1 MSKIGDLFVR
11 LGLKSDDYKKGLNDA
26 KKQTSSFGTSLK
38 NMKAGALA
46 VWAAIGTAVIA
57 FGKQVLSATN
67 RIGDAWDKMTAG
79 LKAGWDT
86 FVQSVSNFDFN
97 GFVGKFKS
105 ASAAA
110 KELQGALDAQ
120 FEGKNSINIQ
130 RALMSEELE
139 ALRIAMRDQ
148 TKTNQERL
156 KAAQDYLNAVTPI
169 YKQETQLA
177 KDLMDAQAGKW
188 LAGTKLQDNEAT
200 RKDLMKFLV
209 DYGKDK
215 GLASKISS
223 YLGMEDS
230 AERKA
235 LWKDLKAYGEQN
247 GYSNYIVDIAE
258 IYEKWRGDKDTAPL
272 VDAIVRAFEAEGAM
286 DRETRMVQTIQ
297 NSLTAAIKKEQD
309 DLKAAEE
316 ALAQEVLN
324 VRAETLKTFESDMA
338 KLDKAIEAMNNAEIE
353 IEIPEIDLS
362 ALEIADATIQDFID
376 NFQAEL
382 EEIAQLNQMLSDS
395 IASSIS
401 GGVQAFTEMLF
412 DLDNADPS
420 QVLAALVQPFAQT
433 AIQLGEM
440 LIAQGVA
447 VEAFKGSLKSL
458 QGGVAIAAGAAL
470 VAIGSAMSA
479 GIKALAGGGAS
490 GTTSASTYDSGSYS
504 SDGYDTYESN
514 IVVEVVGK
522 ISGSDILIAGS
533 KQQNKWN
540 R

>member
-46 VWAAIGTAVIA
+46 VWAAIGTAVIG

-67 RIGDAWDKMTAG
+67 RIGDAWGTMTAG

-86 FVQSVSNFDFN
+86 FVQSLSNFDFN
-97 GFVGKFKS
+97 NFVGKFKE
-105 ASAAA
+105 AKAAA
-110 KELQGALDAQ
+110 EELQSVLDAQ
-120 FEGKNSINIQ
+120 FEGKNSIALQ
-130 RALMSEELE
+130 RAMMSEELA

-148 TKTNQERL
+148 NKSNEERL
-156 KAAQDYLNAVTPI
+156 AAAKQYMDKIKPI
-169 YKQETQLA
+169 YEQEIRLA
-177 KDLMDAQAGKW
+177 KELMDAQAGKW
-188 LAGTKLQDNEAT
+188 LAGTDIKDSEAA
-200 RKDLMKFLV
+200 RNDLMKFLV

-215 GLASKISS
+215 GLASKIAS
-223 YLGMEDS
+223 YLKMDEGAS
-230 AERKA
+230 RKA
-235 LWKDLKAYGEQN
+235 LWKDINAYGKQN
-247 GYSNYIVDIAE
+247 GYTNYITDLAE
-258 IYEKWRGDKDTAPL
+258 IYEKWRGDNDTQPL
-272 VDAIVRAFEAEGAM
+272 VEAIVNAYNARAGLNE
-286 DRETRMVQTIQ
+286 DTRMVQTIE
-297 NSLTAAIKKEQD
+297 NSISAAIRKEQD

-353 IEIPEIDLS
+353 ITIPEIDLS
-362 ALEIADATIQDFID
+362 ALDIADATIQEFIG
-376 NFQAEL
+376 NFQAEM
-382 EEIAQLNQMLSDS
+382 EEIASLNQMLSDT

-420 QVLAALVQPFAQT
+420 QILAAMMQPFAQT

-447 VEAFKGSLKSL
+447 VEAFKNSLKSL
-458 QGGVAIAAGAAL
+458 QGGAAIAAGAAL
-470 VAIGSAMSA
+470 VAIGAAMSA

>member
-67 RIGDAWDKMTAG
+67 RIGDAWEKMAAG
-79 LKAGWDT
+79 MKAGWDT
-86 FVQSVSNFDFN
+86 VVQAISNFDFTN
-97 GFVGKFKS
+97 IIGKIKD

-110 KELQGALDAQ
+110 KELQAAIDAQ
-120 FEGKNSINIQ
+120 FEGKNSAQLQ

-139 ALRIAMRDQ
+139 ALRILMRDQ
-148 TKTNQERL
+148 TKTNKERL
-156 KAAQDYLNAVTPI
+156 KAAEDYLNAITPI
-169 YKQETQLA
+169 YEQEAQLA

-188 LAGTKLQDNEAT
+188 LAGTDLKDTAT
-200 RKDLMKFLV
+200 TRQDLMKFLV

-215 GLASKISS
+215 GLADKLGT
-223 YLGMEDS
+223 YLKMEDG

-235 LWKDLKAYGEQN
+235 LWQEINAFGKQS
-247 GYSNYIVDIAE
+247 GYSNYITDLAE
-258 IYEKWRGDKDTAPL
+258 IYANWRGDKDTAPL
-272 VDAIVRAFEAEGAM
+272 VDAIIKAYEAQGAK

-297 NSLTAAIKKEQD
+297 NSLTAAINKEQN

-338 KLDKAIEAMNNAEIE
+338 KLDKAIEAINNAEIE

-504 SDGYDTYESN
+504 SNGYDTYESN

-533 KQQNKWN
+533 KQQSKWN

>member
-11 LGLKSDDYKKGLNDA
+11 LGLKSDDYKKGMADA

-67 RIGDAWDKMTAG
+67 RIGDAWEKMAAG
-79 LKAGWDT
+79 MKAGWDT
-86 FVQSVSNFDFN
+86 VVQAVSNFDFTN
-97 GFVGKFKS
+97 LIGKIKD

-110 KELQGALDAQ
+110 KELQAAIDAQ
-120 FEGKNSINIQ
+120 FEGKNSAQLQ

-139 ALRIAMRDQ
+139 ALRILMRDQ
-148 TKTNQERL
+148 TKTNKERL
-156 KAAQDYLNAVTPI
+156 KAAEDYLNAITPI
-169 YKQETQLA
+169 YEQEAQLA

-188 LAGTKLQDNEAT
+188 LAGTDLKNTENT
-200 RKDLMKFLV
+200 RADLMKFLV

-215 GLASKISS
+215 GLADKLGT
-223 YLGMEDS
+223 YLKMEDG

-235 LWKDLKAYGEQN
+235 LWQELNAFGKQQ
-247 GYSNYIVDIAE
+247 GYTNYITDLAE
-258 IYEKWRGDKDTAPL
+258 IYEKWRGDKDTVPL
-272 VDAIVRAFEAEGAM
+272 VDAIVKAYEAQGAK

-362 ALEIADATIQDFID
+362 ALDIADATIQEFIG
-376 NFQAEL
+376 NFQAEM
-382 EEIAQLNQMLSDS
+382 EEIASLNQMLSDS

-420 QVLAALVQPFAQT
+420 QILAAMMQPFAQT

-458 QGGVAIAAGAAL
+458 QGGAAIAAGAAL
-470 VAIGSAMSA
+470 VAIGAAMSA
-479 GIKALAGGGAS
+479 GIKSLAGGGAS

-533 KQQNKWN
+533 KQQSKWN

>member
-67 RIGDAWDKMTAG
+67 RIGDAWDTMTAG

-86 FVQSVSNFDFN
+86 FVQSLSNFDFN
-97 GFVGKFKS
+97 NFVGKFKE
-105 ASAAA
+105 AKAAA
-110 KELQGALDAQ
+110 EELQSVLDAQ
-120 FEGKNSINIQ
+120 FEGKNSIALQ
-130 RALMSEELE
+130 RAMMSEELA

-148 TKTNQERL
+148 NKSNEERL
-156 KAAQDYLNAVTPI
+156 AAAKQYMDKVKPI
-169 YKQETQLA
+169 YEQEIRLA
-177 KDLMDAQAGKW
+177 KELMDAQAGKW
-188 LAGTKLQDNEAT
+188 LAGTDIKDSEAA
-200 RKDLMKFLV
+200 RNDLMKFLV

-215 GLASKISS
+215 GLASKIAS
-223 YLGMEDS
+223 YLKMDEGAS
-230 AERKA
+230 RKA
-235 LWKDLKAYGEQN
+235 LWEDINAYGKQN
-247 GYSNYIVDIAE
+247 GYTNYITDLAE
-258 IYEKWRGDKDTAPL
+258 IYEKWRGDKDTQPL
-272 VDAIVRAFEAEGAM
+272 VEAIINAYNARAGLNE
-286 DRETRMVQTIQ
+286 DTRMVQTIE
-297 NSLTAAIKKEQD
+297 NSIYAAIKKEQE
-309 DLKAAEE
+309 DLKEE
-316 ALAQEVLN
+316 EKAKAQKVLK
-324 VRAETLKTFESDMA
+324 VRAETLKTFKSDMA
-338 KLDKAIEAMNNAEIE
+338 KLDKSIEAINNAEIE
-353 IEIPEIDLS
+353 ITIPEIDLS
-362 ALEIADATIQDFID
+362 ALDKADATIQEFID
-376 NFQAEL
+376 NYQAEL
-382 EEIAQLNQMLSDS
+382 EEIAALNQMLSDS

-420 QVLAALVQPFAQT
+420 QILAAMMQPFAQT

-458 QGGVAIAAGAAL
+458 QGGAAIAAGAAL

>member
-67 RIGDAWDKMTAG
+67 RIGDAWDTMTAG

-86 FVQSVSNFDFN
+86 FVQSLSNFDFN
-97 GFVGKFKS
+97 NFVGKFKE
-105 ASAAA
+105 AKAAA
-110 KELQGALDAQ
+110 EELQSVLDAQ
-120 FEGKNSINIQ
+120 FEGKNSIALQ
-130 RALMSEELE
+130 RAMMSEELA

-148 TKTNQERL
+148 NKSNEERL
-156 KAAQDYLNAVTPI
+156 AAAKQYMDKVKPI
-169 YKQETQLA
+169 YEQEIRLA
-177 KDLMDAQAGKW
+177 KELMDAQAGKW
-188 LAGTKLQDNEAT
+188 LAGTDIKDSEAA
-200 RKDLMKFLV
+200 RNDLMKFLV

-215 GLASKISS
+215 GLASKIAS
-223 YLGMEDS
+223 YLKMDEGAS
-230 AERKA
+230 RKA
-235 LWKDLKAYGEQN
+235 LWQDINAYGKQN
-247 GYSNYIVDIAE
+247 GYTNYITDLAE
-258 IYEKWRGDKDTAPL
+258 IYEKWRGDKDTQPL
-272 VDAIVRAFEAEGAM
+272 VEAIVNAYNAKAGLNE
-286 DRETRMVQTIQ
+286 DTRMVQTIE
-297 NSLTAAIKKEQD
+297 NSISAAIRKEQD

-362 ALEIADATIQDFID
+362 ALEIADATIQEFIG

-382 EEIAQLNQMLSDS
+382 EEIAALNQMLSDS

-420 QVLAALVQPFAQT
+420 QILAAMMQPFAQT

-458 QGGVAIAAGAAL
+458 QGGAAIAAGAAL
-470 VAIGSAMSA
+470 VAIGAAMSA

>member
-11 LGLKSDDYKKGLNDA
+11 LGLKSDDYKKGLQDA
-26 KKQTSSFGTSLK
+26 KKQTSTFGQSLK
-38 NMKAGALA
+38 NMKAGAIA
-46 VWAAIGTAVIA
+46 VWAAIGTAVIK
-57 FGKQVLSATN
+57 FGQQVLQATN
-67 RIGDAWDKMTAG
+67 RIGDAWEKMAAG
-79 LKAGWDT
+79 MKAGWDT
-86 FVQSVSNFDFN
+86 VVQAISNFDFTN
-97 GFVGKFKS
+97 IIGKIKD

-110 KELQGALDAQ
+110 KELQAAIDAQ
-120 FEGKNSINIQ
+120 FEGKNSAQLQ

-139 ALRIAMRDQ
+139 ALRILMRDQ
-148 TKTNQERL
+148 TKTNKERL
-156 KAAQDYLNAVTPI
+156 KAAEDYLNAITPI
-169 YKQETQLA
+169 YEQEAQLA

-188 LAGTKLQDNEAT
+188 LAGTDLKDTAT
-200 RKDLMKFLV
+200 TRQDLMKFLV

-215 GLASKISS
+215 GLAGKLGT
-223 YLGMEDS
+223 YLKMEDG

-235 LWKDLKAYGEQN
+235 LWQELNAFGKQR
-247 GYSNYIVDIAE
+247 GYTNYITDLAE
-258 IYEKWRGDKDTAPL
+258 IYENWRGDKDTAPL
-272 VDAIVRAFEAEGAM
+272 VDAIIKAYEAQGAK
-286 DRETRMVQTIQ
+286 DRETRMVQTIK
-297 NSLTAAIKKEQD
+297 NSLTAAIQKEQD

-362 ALEIADATIQDFID
+362 ALDIADATIQDFID

-395 IASSIS
+395 IATSIS

-479 GIKALAGGGAS
+479 GVKALAGGGAS

>member
-479 GIKALAGGGAS
+479 GVKALAGGGAS

>member
-1 MSKIGDLFVR
+1 M
-11 LGLKSDDYKKGLNDA
+11 
-26 KKQTSSFGTSLK
+26 
-38 NMKAGALA
+38 
-46 VWAAIGTAVIA
+46 
-57 FGKQVLSATN
+57 
-67 RIGDAWDKMTAG
+67 
-79 LKAGWDT
+79 
-86 FVQSVSNFDFN
+86 
-97 GFVGKFKS
+97 
-105 ASAAA
+105 
-110 KELQGALDAQ
+110 
-120 FEGKNSINIQ
+120 
-130 RALMSEELE
+130 MSEELA

-148 TKTNQERL
+148 NKSNEERL
-156 KAAQDYLNAVTPI
+156 AAAKQYMDKVKPI
-169 YKQETQLA
+169 YEQEIRLA
-177 KDLMDAQAGKW
+177 KELMDAQAGKW
-188 LAGTKLQDNEAT
+188 LAGTDIKDSEAA
-200 RKDLMKFLV
+200 RNDLMKFLV

-215 GLASKISS
+215 GLASKIAS
-223 YLGMEDS
+223 YLKMDEGAS
-230 AERKA
+230 RKA
-235 LWKDLKAYGEQN
+235 LWEDINAYGRQN
-247 GYSNYIVDIAE
+247 GYTNYITDLAE
-258 IYEKWRGDKDTAPL
+258 IYEKWRGDKDTQPL
-272 VDAIVRAFEAEGAM
+272 VEAIVNAYNARAGLNE
-286 DRETRMVQTIQ
+286 DTRMVQTIE
-297 NSLTAAIKKEQD
+297 NSISAAMRKEQD
-309 DLKAAEE
+309 DLDKAKE

-362 ALEIADATIQDFID
+362 ALEIADATIQEFIG

-382 EEIAQLNQMLSDS
+382 EEIAALNQMLSDS

-420 QVLAALVQPFAQT
+420 QILAAMMQPFAQT

-447 VEAFKGSLKSL
+447 VEAFKNSLKSL
-458 QGGVAIAAGAAL
+458 QGGAAIAAGAAL
-470 VAIGSAMSA
+470 VAIGAAMSA
-479 GIKALAGGGAS
+479 GIKSLAGGGAS

>member
-362 ALEIADATIQDFID
+362 ALEIADATIQEFIG
-376 NFQAEL
+376 NFQAEM
-382 EEIAQLNQMLSDS
+382 EEIAALNQMLSDS

-420 QVLAALVQPFAQT
+420 QVLAAMMQPFAQT

>member
-46 VWAAIGTAVIA
+46 VWAAIGTAVIG

-67 RIGDAWDKMTAG
+67 RIGDAWGTMTAG

-86 FVQSVSNFDFN
+86 FVQSLSNFDFN
-97 GFVGKFKS
+97 NFVGKFKE
-105 ASAAA
+105 AKAAA
-110 KELQGALDAQ
+110 EELQSVLDAQ
-120 FEGKNSINIQ
+120 FEGKNSIALQ
-130 RALMSEELE
+130 RAMMSEELA

-148 TKTNQERL
+148 NKSNEERL
-156 KAAQDYLNAVTPI
+156 AAAKQYMDKIKPI
-169 YKQETQLA
+169 YEQEIRLA
-177 KDLMDAQAGKW
+177 KELMDAQAGKW
-188 LAGTKLQDNEAT
+188 LAGTDIKDSEAA
-200 RKDLMKFLV
+200 RNDLMKFLV

-215 GLASKISS
+215 GLASKIAS
-223 YLGMEDS
+223 YLKMDEGAS
-230 AERKA
+230 RKA
-235 LWKDLKAYGEQN
+235 LWKDINAYGKQN
-247 GYSNYIVDIAE
+247 GYTNYITDLAE
-258 IYEKWRGDKDTAPL
+258 IYEKWRGDKDTQPL
-272 VDAIVRAFEAEGAM
+272 VEAIVNAYNARAGLNE
-286 DRETRMVQTIQ
+286 DTRMVQTIE
-297 NSLTAAIKKEQD
+297 NSISAAIRKEQD

-362 ALEIADATIQDFID
+362 ALDIADATIQEFIG
-376 NFQAEL
+376 NFQAEM
-382 EEIAQLNQMLSDS
+382 EEIASLNQMLSDT

-420 QVLAALVQPFAQT
+420 QILSALMQPFAQT

-447 VEAFKGSLKSL
+447 VEAFKNSLKSL
-458 QGGVAIAAGAAL
+458 QGGAAIAAGAAL
-470 VAIGSAMSA
+470 VAIGAAMSA

>member
-11 LGLKSDDYKKGLNDA
+11 LGIKSDDYKKGLQDA
-26 KKQTSSFGTSLK
+26 KKQTSTFGQSLK
-38 NMKAGALA
+38 SMKAGAIA
-46 VWAAIGTAVIA
+46 VWAAIGTAVIG
-57 FGKQVLSATN
+57 FGQQVLKATN
-67 RIGDAWDKMTAG
+67 RIGDEWDKMTAG
-79 LKAGWDT
+79 MKAGWDT
-86 FVQSVSNFDFN
+86 VVQSISNFDFTN
-97 GFVGKFKS
+97 IIGKIKD

-110 KELQGALDAQ
+110 KELQAAIDAQ
-120 FEGKNSINIQ
+120 FEGKNSAQLQ

-139 ALRIAMRDQ
+139 ALRILMRDQ
-148 TKTNQERL
+148 TKTNKERL
-156 KAAQDYLNAVTPI
+156 KAAEDYLNAITPI
-169 YKQETQLA
+169 YEQEVQLA

-188 LAGTKLQDNEAT
+188 LAGTDLKDTAT
-200 RKDLMKFLV
+200 TRQDLMKVLV

-215 GLASKISS
+215 GLADKLGT
-223 YLGMEDS
+223 YLKMEDG
-230 AERKA
+230 ADRKA
-235 LWKDLKAYGEQN
+235 LWQELNAFGKQQ
-247 GYSNYIVDIAE
+247 GYTNYITDLAE
-258 IYEKWRGDKDTAPL
+258 IYNNWRGDKDTAPL
-272 VDAIVRAFEAEGAM
+272 VDAIIKAYEAQGAK
-286 DRETRMVQTIQ
+286 DRETRMVQTIK
-297 NSLTAAIKKEQD
+297 NSLTAAIQKEQE
-309 DLKAAEE
+309 DLEKAKE
-316 ALAQEVLN
+316 ALAQEVLK
-324 VRAETLKTFESDMA
+324 VRAETLNTFESDMA

-362 ALEIADATIQDFID
+362 ALDIADATIQDFID
-376 NFQAEL
+376 NFQTEL

-395 IASSIS
+395 IATSIS
-401 GGVQAFTEMLF
+401 GGVQAFTDMLF

-447 VEAFKGSLKSL
+447 VEAFKTSLKSL
-458 QGGVAIAAGAAL
+458 NGVAAIAAGAAL

-504 SDGYDTYESN
+504 SNGYDTYESN

-533 KQQNKWN
+533 KQQSKWN

>member
-67 RIGDAWDKMTAG
+67 RIGDAWETMTAG

-97 GFVGKFKS
+97 NFVGKFKE
-105 ASAAA
+105 AKAAA
-110 KELQGALDAQ
+110 EELQGVLDAQ
-120 FEGKNSINIQ
+120 FEGKNSIALQ
-130 RALMSEELE
+130 RAMMSEELA

-148 TKTNQERL
+148 NKSNEERL
-156 KAAQDYLNAVTPI
+156 AAAKQYMDKIKPI
-169 YKQETQLA
+169 YEQEIRLA
-177 KDLMDAQAGKW
+177 EELMDAQAGKW
-188 LAGTKLQDNEAT
+188 LAGTDIKDSEAA
-200 RKDLMKFLV
+200 RNDLTKFLV

-215 GLASKISS
+215 GLASKIAS
-223 YLGMEDS
+223 YLKMDEGAS
-230 AERKA
+230 RKA
-235 LWKDLKAYGEQN
+235 LWKDINAYGKQN
-247 GYSNYIVDIAE
+247 GYTNYITDLAE
-258 IYEKWRGDKDTAPL
+258 IYEKWRGDKDTQPL
-272 VDAIVRAFEAEGAM
+272 VEAIVNAYNAKAGLNE
-286 DRETRMVQTIQ
+286 DTRMVQTIE
-297 NSLTAAIKKEQD
+297 NSISAAIKKEQD

-362 ALEIADATIQDFID
+362 ALDIADATIQEFIG

-382 EEIAQLNQMLSDS
+382 EEIAALNQMLSDS
-395 IASSIS
+395 IVSSIS

-420 QVLAALVQPFAQT
+420 QILAAMMQPFAQT

-458 QGGVAIAAGAAL
+458 QGGAAIAAGAAL

>member
-86 FVQSVSNFDFN
+86 FVQSLSNFDFN
-97 GFVGKFKS
+97 GFIGKFKS
-105 ASAAA
+105 ASEAA

-120 FEGKNSINIQ
+120 FEGKNSIALQ

-148 TKTNQERL
+148 TKSNAERL
-156 KAAQDYLNAVTPI
+156 AASQEYLRKVKPI
-169 YKQETQLA
+169 YEQETQLA

-223 YLGMEDS
+223 YLGMKDG

-258 IYEKWRGDKDTAPL
+258 IYENWRGDKDTAPL

-297 NSLTAAIKKEQD
+297 NSLTAAIRKEQD

-362 ALEIADATIQDFID
+362 ALEIADATIQEFIG

-382 EEIAQLNQMLSDS
+382 EEIAALNQMLSDS

-420 QVLAALVQPFAQT
+420 QILAAMMQPFAQT

-458 QGGVAIAAGAAL
+458 QGGAAIAAGAAL

>member
-46 VWAAIGTAVIA
+46 VWAAIGTAVIG

-97 GFVGKFKS
+97 NFVGKFKG
-105 ASAAA
+105 AKAAA
-110 KELQGALDAQ
+110 EELQGVLDAQ
-120 FEGKNSINIQ
+120 FEGKNSIALQ

-148 TKTNQERL
+148 TKSNAERL
-156 KAAQDYLNAVTPI
+156 AASQEYLRKVKPI
-169 YKQETQLA
+169 YEQETQLA
-177 KDLMDAQAGKW
+177 KELMDAQAGKW
-188 LAGTKLQDNEAT
+188 LAGTDIKDSEAA
-200 RKDLMKFLV
+200 RNDLMKFLV

-215 GLASKISS
+215 GLASKIAS
-223 YLGMEDS
+223 YLKMDEGAS
-230 AERKA
+230 RKA
-235 LWKDLKAYGEQN
+235 LWKDINAYGKQN
-247 GYSNYIVDIAE
+247 GYTNYITDLAE
-258 IYEKWRGDKDTAPL
+258 IYENWRGDKDTAPL

-324 VRAETLKTFESDMA
+324 VRADTLKTFESDMA

-362 ALEIADATIQDFID
+362 ALDIADATIQEFIG

-382 EEIAQLNQMLSDS
+382 EEIAALNQMLSDS

-420 QVLAALVQPFAQT
+420 QILSALMQPFAQT

-447 VEAFKGSLKSL
+447 VEAFKNSLKSL
-458 QGGVAIAAGAAL
+458 QGGAAIAAGAAL

-533 KQQNKWN
+533 KQQSKWN

>member
-46 VWAAIGTAVIA
+46 VWAAIGTAVIG

-67 RIGDAWDKMTAG
+67 RIGDAWGTMTAG

-86 FVQSVSNFDFN
+86 FVQSLSNFDFN
-97 GFVGKFKS
+97 NFVGKFKE
-105 ASAAA
+105 AKAAA
-110 KELQGALDAQ
+110 EELQGVLDAQ
-120 FEGKNSINIQ
+120 FEGKNSIALQ
-130 RALMSEELE
+130 RAMMSEELA

-148 TKTNQERL
+148 NKSNEERL
-156 KAAQDYLNAVTPI
+156 AAAKQYMDKIKPI
-169 YKQETQLA
+169 YEQEIRLA
-177 KDLMDAQAGKW
+177 KELMDAQAGKW
-188 LAGTKLQDNEAT
+188 LAGTDIKDSEAA
-200 RKDLMKFLV
+200 RNDLMKFLV

-215 GLASKISS
+215 GLASKIAS
-223 YLGMEDS
+223 YLKMDEGAS
-230 AERKA
+230 RKA
-235 LWKDLKAYGEQN
+235 LWKDINAYGKQN
-247 GYSNYIVDIAE
+247 GYTNYITDLAE
-258 IYEKWRGDKDTAPL
+258 IYEKWRGDEDTQPL
-272 VDAIVRAFEAEGAM
+272 VEAIVNAYNARAGLNE
-286 DRETRMVQTIQ
+286 DTRMVQTIE
-297 NSLTAAIKKEQD
+297 NSISAAINKEQD

-353 IEIPEIDLS
+353 ITIPEIDLS
-362 ALEIADATIQDFID
+362 ALDIADATIQEFVG
-376 NFQAEL
+376 NFQAEM
-382 EEIAQLNQMLSDS
+382 EEIASLNQMLSDT

-420 QVLAALVQPFAQT
+420 QILAAMMQPFAQT

-447 VEAFKGSLKSL
+447 VEAFKNSLLSLK
-458 QGGVAIAAGAAL
+458 GAPAIAAGAAL
-470 VAIGSAMSA
+470 VAIGAAMSA

>member
-148 TKTNQERL
+148 TKSNAERL
-156 KAAQDYLNAVTPI
+156 AASQEYLRKIKPI
-169 YKQETQLA
+169 YEQETQLA

-230 AERKA
+230 AEKKA

-258 IYEKWRGDKDTAPL
+258 IYNNWRGDKDTAPL

-362 ALEIADATIQDFID
+362 ALDIADATIQEFIG

-382 EEIAQLNQMLSDS
+382 EEIAALNQMLSDS

-420 QVLAALVQPFAQT
+420 QILAAMMQPFAQT

-458 QGGVAIAAGAAL
+458 QGGAAIAAGAAL

>member
-362 ALEIADATIQDFID
+362 ALEIADATIQEFIG
-376 NFQAEL
+376 NFQAEM
-382 EEIAQLNQMLSDS
+382 EEIAALNQMLSDS

-420 QVLAALVQPFAQT
+420 QVLAALMQPFADT

-447 VEAFKGSLKSL
+447 VEAFKTSLKSL
-458 QGGVAIAAGAAL
+458 NGVAAIAAGAAL

-504 SDGYDTYESN
+504 SNGYDTYESN

-533 KQQNKWN
+533 KQQSKWN

>member
-46 VWAAIGTAVIA
+46 VWAAIGTAVIG

-67 RIGDAWDKMTAG
+67 RIGDAWDTMTAG

-86 FVQSVSNFDFN
+86 FVQSLSNFDFN
-97 GFVGKFKS
+97 NFVGKFKE
-105 ASAAA
+105 AKAAA
-110 KELQGALDAQ
+110 EELQSVLDAQ
-120 FEGKNSINIQ
+120 FEGKNSIALQ
-130 RALMSEELE
+130 RAMMSEELA

-148 TKTNQERL
+148 NKSNEERL
-156 KAAQDYLNAVTPI
+156 AAAKQYMDKIKPI
-169 YKQETQLA
+169 YEQEIRLA
-177 KDLMDAQAGKW
+177 KELMDAQAGKW
-188 LAGTKLQDNEAT
+188 LAGTDIKDSEAA
-200 RKDLMKFLV
+200 RNDLMKFLV
-209 DYGKDK
+209 DYGKDE
-215 GLASKISS
+215 GLASKIAS
-223 YLGMEDS
+223 YLKMDEGAS
-230 AERKA
+230 RKA
-235 LWKDLKAYGEQN
+235 LWKDINAYGKQN
-247 GYSNYIVDIAE
+247 GYTNYITDLAE
-258 IYEKWRGDKDTAPL
+258 IYEKWRGDKDTQPL
-272 VDAIVRAFEAEGAM
+272 VEAIVNAYNARAGLNE
-286 DRETRMVQTIQ
+286 DTRMVQTIE
-297 NSLTAAIKKEQD
+297 NSISAAMRKEQD
-309 DLKAAEE
+309 DLDKAKE

-353 IEIPEIDLS
+353 ITIPEIDLS
-362 ALEIADATIQDFID
+362 ALDIADATIQEFIG
-376 NFQAEL
+376 NFQAEM
-382 EEIAQLNQMLSDS
+382 EEIASLNQMLSDT

-420 QVLAALVQPFAQT
+420 QILSALMQPFAQT

-447 VEAFKGSLKSL
+447 IEAFKGSLKSL
-458 QGGVAIAAGAAL
+458 QGGAAIAAGAAL
-470 VAIGSAMSA
+470 VAIGAAMSA

>member
-46 VWAAIGTAVIA
+46 VWAAIGTAVIG

-67 RIGDAWDKMTAG
+67 RIGDAWDTMTAG

-86 FVQSVSNFDFN
+86 FVQSLSNFDFN
-97 GFVGKFKS
+97 NFVGKFKE
-105 ASAAA
+105 AKAAA
-110 KELQGALDAQ
+110 EELQSVLDAQ
-120 FEGKNSINIQ
+120 FEGKNSIALQ
-130 RALMSEELE
+130 RAMMSEELA

-148 TKTNQERL
+148 NKSNEERL
-156 KAAQDYLNAVTPI
+156 AAAKQYMDKIKPI
-169 YKQETQLA
+169 YEQEIRLA
-177 KDLMDAQAGKW
+177 KELMDAQAGKW
-188 LAGTKLQDNEAT
+188 LAGTDIKDSEAA
-200 RKDLMKFLV
+200 RNDLMKFLV

-215 GLASKISS
+215 GLASKIAS
-223 YLGMEDS
+223 YLKMDEGAS
-230 AERKA
+230 RKA
-235 LWKDLKAYGEQN
+235 LWKDINAYGKQN
-247 GYSNYIVDIAE
+247 GYTNYITDLAE
-258 IYEKWRGDKDTAPL
+258 IYEKWRGDKDTQPL
-272 VDAIVRAFEAEGAM
+272 VEAIVNAYNARAGLNE
-286 DRETRMVQTIQ
+286 DTRMVQTIE
-297 NSLTAAIKKEQD
+297 NSISAAMRKEQD

-353 IEIPEIDLS
+353 ITIPEIDLS
-362 ALEIADATIQDFID
+362 ALDIADATIQEFIG
-376 NFQAEL
+376 NFQAEM
-382 EEIAQLNQMLSDS
+382 EEIASLNQMLSDS

-420 QVLAALVQPFAQT
+420 QILAAMMQPFAQT

-447 VEAFKGSLKSL
+447 VEAFKNSLKSL
-458 QGGVAIAAGAAL
+458 QGGAAIAAGAAL
-470 VAIGSAMSA
+470 VAIGAAMSA

>member
-67 RIGDAWDKMTAG
+67 RIGDAWDTMTAG

-86 FVQSVSNFDFN
+86 FVQSLSNFDFN
-97 GFVGKFKS
+97 NFVGKFKE
-105 ASAAA
+105 AKAAA
-110 KELQGALDAQ
+110 EELQSVLDAQ
-120 FEGKNSINIQ
+120 FEGKNSIALQ
-130 RALMSEELE
+130 RAMMSEELA

-148 TKTNQERL
+148 NKSNEERL
-156 KAAQDYLNAVTPI
+156 AAAKQYMDKVKPI
-169 YKQETQLA
+169 YEQEIRLA
-177 KDLMDAQAGKW
+177 KELMDAQAGKW
-188 LAGTKLQDNEAT
+188 LAGTDIKDSEAA
-200 RKDLMKFLV
+200 RNDLMKFLV

-215 GLASKISS
+215 GLASKIAN
-223 YLGMEDS
+223 YLKMDEGAS
-230 AERKA
+230 RKA
-235 LWKDLKAYGEQN
+235 LWQDINAYGKQN
-247 GYSNYIVDIAE
+247 GYTNYITDLAE
-258 IYEKWRGDKDTAPL
+258 IYEKWRGDKDTQPL
-272 VDAIVRAFEAEGAM
+272 VEAIINAYNAKAGLNE
-286 DRETRMVQTIQ
+286 DTRMVQTIE
-297 NSLTAAIKKEQD
+297 NSISAAIRKEQD

-362 ALEIADATIQDFID
+362 ALEIADATIQEFIG

-382 EEIAQLNQMLSDS
+382 EEIAALNQMLSDT

-420 QVLAALVQPFAQT
+420 QILSALMQPFAQT

-447 VEAFKGSLKSL
+447 IEAFNSSFRTLKGAP
-458 QGGVAIAAGAAL
+458 AIAAGAAL
-470 VAIGSAMSA
+470 VAIGAAMSA

>member
-46 VWAAIGTAVIA
+46 VWAAIGTAVIG

-67 RIGDAWDKMTAG
+67 RIGDAWGTMTAG

-86 FVQSVSNFDFN
+86 FVQSLSNFDFN
-97 GFVGKFKS
+97 NFVGKFKE
-105 ASAAA
+105 AKAAA
-110 KELQGALDAQ
+110 EELQSVLDAQ
-120 FEGKNSINIQ
+120 FEGKNSIALQ
-130 RALMSEELE
+130 RAMMSEELA

-148 TKTNQERL
+148 NKSNEERL
-156 KAAQDYLNAVTPI
+156 AAAKQYMDKIKPI
-169 YKQETQLA
+169 YEQEIRLA
-177 KDLMDAQAGKW
+177 KELMDAQAGKW
-188 LAGTKLQDNEAT
+188 LAGTDIKDSEAA
-200 RKDLMKFLV
+200 RNDLMKFLV

-215 GLASKISS
+215 GLASKIAS
-223 YLGMEDS
+223 YLKMDEGAS
-230 AERKA
+230 RKA
-235 LWKDLKAYGEQN
+235 LWKDINAYGKQN
-247 GYSNYIVDIAE
+247 GYTNYITDLAE
-258 IYEKWRGDKDTAPL
+258 IYEKWRGDEDTQPL
-272 VDAIVRAFEAEGAM
+272 VEAIVNAYNARAGLNE
-286 DRETRMVQTIQ
+286 DTRMVQTIE
-297 NSLTAAIKKEQD
+297 NSISAAIRKEQD

-362 ALEIADATIQDFID
+362 ALDIADATIQEFIG
-376 NFQAEL
+376 NFQAEM
-382 EEIAQLNQMLSDS
+382 EEIASLNQMLSDT

-420 QVLAALVQPFAQT
+420 QILSALMQPFAQT

-447 VEAFKGSLKSL
+447 IEAFGNSFKSLK
-458 QGGVAIAAGAAL
+458 GAPAIAAGAAL
-470 VAIGSAMSA
+470 VAIGAAMSA

>member
-67 RIGDAWDKMTAG
+67 RIGDAWDTMTAG

-86 FVQSVSNFDFN
+86 FVQSLSNFDFN
-97 GFVGKFKS
+97 NFVGKFKE
-105 ASAAA
+105 AKAAA
-110 KELQGALDAQ
+110 EELQSVLDAQ
-120 FEGKNSINIQ
+120 FEGKNSIALQ
-130 RALMSEELE
+130 RAMMSEELA

-148 TKTNQERL
+148 NKSNEERL
-156 KAAQDYLNAVTPI
+156 AAAKQYMDKVKPI
-169 YKQETQLA
+169 YEQEIRLA
-177 KDLMDAQAGKW
+177 KELMDAQAGKW
-188 LAGTKLQDNEAT
+188 LAGTDIKDSEAA
-200 RKDLMKFLV
+200 RNDLMKFLV

-215 GLASKISS
+215 GLASKIAS
-223 YLGMEDS
+223 YLKMDEGAS
-230 AERKA
+230 RKA
-235 LWKDLKAYGEQN
+235 LWEDINAYGKQN
-247 GYSNYIVDIAE
+247 GYTNYITDLAE
-258 IYEKWRGDKDTAPL
+258 IYEKWRGDKDTQPL
-272 VDAIVRAFEAEGAM
+272 VEAIINAYNAKAGLNE
-286 DRETRMVQTIQ
+286 DTRMVQTIE
-297 NSLTAAIKKEQD
+297 NSISAAIRKEQD

-338 KLDKAIEAMNNAEIE
+338 KLDKAIEMMNNAEIE

-362 ALEIADATIQDFID
+362 ALEIADATIQDFIG
-376 NFQAEL
+376 NFQAEM
-382 EEIAQLNQMLSDS
+382 EEIAALNQMLSDS

-420 QVLAALVQPFAQT
+420 QVLSALMQPFADT

-440 LIAQGVA
+440 LILQGLGI
-447 VEAFKGSLKSL
+447 EAFKKSLNSL
-458 QGGVAIAAGAAL
+458 QGAVAIAAGTAL
-470 VAIGSAMSA
+470 VALGSAMSA

>member
-139 ALRIAMRDQ
+139 ALRILMRDQ
-148 TKTNQERL
+148 TKSNAERL
-156 KAAQDYLNAVTPI
+156 AASQEYLRKIKPI
-169 YKQETQLA
+169 YEQETQLA

-230 AERKA
+230 AEKKA

-258 IYEKWRGDKDTAPL
+258 IYNNWRGDKDTAPL

-338 KLDKAIEAMNNAEIE
+338 KLDKAIETMNNAEIE

-362 ALEIADATIQDFID
+362 ALEIADATIQDFIG
-376 NFQAEL
+376 NFQAEM
-382 EEIAQLNQMLSDS
+382 EEIAALNQMLSDS

-420 QVLAALVQPFAQT
+420 QVLSALMQPFADT

-440 LIAQGVA
+440 LILQGLGI
-447 VEAFKGSLKSL
+447 EAFKKSLDSL
-458 QGGVAIAAGAAL
+458 QGAVAIAAGTAL
-470 VAIGSAMSA
+470 VALGSAMSA

>member
-148 TKTNQERL
+148 TKSNAERL
-156 KAAQDYLNAVTPI
+156 AASQEYLRKIKPI
-169 YKQETQLA
+169 YEQETQLA

-230 AERKA
+230 AEKKA

-258 IYEKWRGDKDTAPL
+258 IYNNWRGDKDTAPL

-338 KLDKAIEAMNNAEIE
+338 KLDKAIEMMNNAEIE

-362 ALEIADATIQDFID
+362 ALEIADATIQDFIG
-376 NFQAEL
+376 NFQAEM
-382 EEIAQLNQMLSDS
+382 EEIAALNQMLSDS

-420 QVLAALVQPFAQT
+420 QVLSALMQPFADT

-440 LIAQGVA
+440 LILQGLGI
-447 VEAFKGSLKSL
+447 EAFKKSLNSL
-458 QGGVAIAAGAAL
+458 QGAVAIAAGTAL
-470 VAIGSAMSA
+470 VALGSAMSA